1 MGDPRTDSDA
11 PSAVPVHAASTSPR
25 SDVGRAAVV
34 VAVIA
39 AVLTWI
45 TVVVT
50 PWAARAAVARW
61 DYDNVYTFPTIALGV
76 VLVLDTLAVILGLIG
91 VRQPTVKALSGA
103 AIGIGATGI
112 VGVFIYVI
120 GTLVIMPRV
129 V

>member
-1 MGDPRTDSDA
+1 
-11 PSAVPVHAASTSPR
+11 
-25 SDVGRAAVV
+25 VGRTCGGGTLGLRQRLHV
-34 VAVIA
+34 
-39 AVLTWI
+39 
-45 TVVVT
+45 
-50 PWAARAAVARW
+50 PDHR
-61 DYDNVYTFPTIALGV
+61 LGV